1 MTLGS
6 EKPARETDALNN
18 SSILETSMLN
28 SSLDNSHPRIFQ
40 TEVLL
45 RSSPLDDLSEDQV
58 EHFAYFKDKLFGIIT
73 TESAD
78 LKKMEGNNLEVINE
92 FRSKYAHYRERLKE
106 FEAVRERQQELKRI
120 IDNLKD

>member
-1 MTLGS
+1 MTLGTD
-6 EKPARETDALNN
+6 KPPREDALNT

-92 FRSKYAHYRERLKE
+92 FRNKYAHYRERLK
-106 FEAVRERQQELKRI
+106 
-120 IDNLKD
+120 